1 MIGQLWDL
9 IALQPVMNVLIV
21 LTDYMMSSFGLA
33 IVALTIVVNL
43 AMYPLTMKQIHSTQ
57 ALQSMQPKLLEI
69 QKKYAKDKQKL
80 GQEQMRVYRESGVN
94 PAGCLVPMLVQMPIW
109 IALYQSI
116 IRVLAWTPEDFLG
129 LSQFLYSWPVVYSA
143 LPLAE
148 KFLWFN
154 LAVPDTYLAVMVG
167 ATMWLQ
173 QKMSMPV
180 ASDPKQKTQGQM
192 MLWTMP
198 LMFFVLCLSFPSGLA
213 LFWVTSSVIRIMMQY
228 FVSGWGGLV
237 ISKPDIKIRRPS
249 KKKAALP
256 EVATEAD
263 IVEPRSEAEKGSEYG
278 GESGGKRQ
286 ERGGG
291 YSARLRAIRRQ
302 SGRGKDQH
310 RKGR

>member
-1 MIGQLWDL
+1 LIGQLWDL

-148 KFLWFN
+148 KSSGLIW
-154 LAVPDTYLAVMVG
+154 
-167 ATMWLQ
+167 
-173 QKMSMPV
+173 
-180 ASDPKQKTQGQM
+180 
-192 MLWTMP
+192 
-198 LMFFVLCLSFPSGLA
+198 LCLTPTWRL
-213 LFWVTSSVIRIMMQY
+213 W
-228 FVSGWGGLV
+228 WG
-237 ISKPDIKIRRPS
+237 
-249 KKKAALP
+249 
-256 EVATEAD
+256 
-263 IVEPRSEAEKGSEYG
+263 PRC
-278 GESGGKRQ
+278 
-286 ERGGG
+286 G
-291 YSARLRAIRRQ
+291 YSRRCPCRWRLTRSRRHR
-302 SGRGKDQH
+302 GR
-310 RKGR
+310 